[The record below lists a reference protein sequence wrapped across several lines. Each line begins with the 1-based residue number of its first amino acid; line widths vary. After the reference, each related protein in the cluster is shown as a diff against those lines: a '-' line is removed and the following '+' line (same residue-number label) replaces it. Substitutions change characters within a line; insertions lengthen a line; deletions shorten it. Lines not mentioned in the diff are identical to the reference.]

1 MSAVLIVTKDK
12 KQVAKVAVTGSAFV
26 IGRAPGCN
34 LPLDETL
41 ASREHA
47 EVVFERGAYWVRDR
61 GSRNGT
67 SVNGEKITGSRELKD
82 GDEIEIGSTR
92 MKFIWD
98 KSRQEEEDDEDK
110 TRVASIADLG
120 KKAPGQQVMQKKD
133 RGNIEVKLRVVD
145 GPLHGGVFQNWESPL
160 TIGRGLDNHVVLLD
174 DAVSTAQ
181 AQIVQEGDNYF
192 IVDLKSSNGTFL
204 DGIKVQ
210 KTQLHNGGK
219 IKIGVST
226 LVFDMVDLRKKRK
239 NMKII
244 LISLVS
250 IIVIALLAMVLK
262 PKDVAGQHIATAQ
275 NYMQQGELDKALEEY
290 QTAQKVDPNR
300 AEAKRG
306 LAEVKQALQ
315 ARELLTMA
323 EQAAA
328 EENYDKANEFCYRVL
343 RDFPKN
349 SRALELQAVI
359 KTIENAKIAFDAR
372 NWSDAKQLLEKAQET
387 YPKSELIHV
396 RLQRAQNELMA
407 EQKLSQAKDAL
418 LHQQMDMA
426 EPLLK
431 SIPTNSVYFTEV
443 REKLVQ
449 ITQSRQIAD
458 YLNKAQAF
466 YRDGRITDAL
476 TEIEAGLQQASGN
489 SQLLNLQKRIRQM
502 GALVKPLEAAE
513 TLSQPDNV
521 EALLQYQKTCND
533 VINLEDDP
541 LNALRKRAQEAQTRI
556 SEKLQQGS
564 QAFASQAAN
573 ALQAGNR
580 KEALRLYDLAVK
592 ANSNDQGA
600 IAQRDKLHQQ
610 IVAECQA
617 LYKKGIVHEDLGQ
630 SDLAREAYKQV
641 LAIGIPG
648 EDYYKKAADKL
659 KAMAQ

>member
-1 MSAVLIVTKDK
+1 MSAVLTVTKDK

-26 IGRAPGCN
+26 IGRAPECN
-34 LPLDETL
+34 LPLDEAL
-41 ASREHA
+41 ASRQHA
-47 EVVFERGAYWVRDR
+47 EIVFESGAYWVRDR

-145 GPLHGGVFQNWESPL
+145 GPLQGGVFQNWESPL

-174 DAVSTAQ
+174 DAVSTAH

-192 IVDLKSSNGTFL
+192 VVDLKSSNGTFL

-210 KTQLHNGGK
+210 KTQLHSGGK
-219 IKIGVST
+219 IKVGVST

-250 IIVIALLAMVLK
+250 IIVIALLAMVFK

-275 NYMQQGELDKALEEY
+275 NYAQQGEWDKALEEY
-290 QTAQKVDPNR
+290 QMALKVDPNR

-306 LAEVKQALQ
+306 VAGVKQELQ
-315 ARELLTMA
+315 ALELLTMA
-323 EQAAA
+323 AQAAV
-328 EENYDKANEFCYRVL
+328 EENYDKANELCYRVL

-359 KTIENAKIAFDAR
+359 KTIVNAKIAFDAR
-372 NWSDAKQLLEKAQET
+372 NWGDAKQLLEKAQET

-396 RLQRAQNELMA
+396 RLQQAQNELMA

-418 LHQQMDMA
+418 QHQQMDMA
-426 EPLLK
+426 EPMLK
-431 SIPTNSVYFTEV
+431 SIPTNSVYFTEA
-443 REKLVQ
+443 REKLGQ
-449 ITQSRQIAD
+449 IIQSRQIAD

-476 TEIEAGLQQASGN
+476 AGIEAGLQQAAGN

-502 GALVKPLEAAE
+502 EALVKPLEAAE
-513 TLSQPDNV
+513 ALSQPDNV

-541 LNALRKRAQEAQTRI
+541 LNAMRKRAQAAGTRI
-556 SEKLQQGS
+556 AEKLQAVS
-564 QAFASQAAN
+564 QADASQAAD

-580 KEALRLYDLAVK
+580 KESLRLYDLAVK
-592 ANSNDQGA
+592 ANPNNQG
-600 IAQRDKLHQQ
+600 IVGQRDKLYQQ
-610 IVAECQA
+610 IVADCRD
-617 LYKKGIVHEDLGQ
+617 LYQKGIVHEDLGQ
-630 SDLAREAYKQV
+630 SDMARESYKQV

-659 KAMAQ
+659 KAMGQ